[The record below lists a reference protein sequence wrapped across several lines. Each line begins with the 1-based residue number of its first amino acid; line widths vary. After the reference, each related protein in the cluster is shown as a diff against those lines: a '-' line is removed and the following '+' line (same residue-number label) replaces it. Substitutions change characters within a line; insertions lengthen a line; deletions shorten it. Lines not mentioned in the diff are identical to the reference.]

1 MNSNLSGAISA
12 SGPPYRESTTARFI
26 GKILIIMLLVAL
38 GHAGQG
44 SVTSAQSCESKGP
57 QNESPADA
65 ARHNL
70 QEKKNLIRRSRVTTD
85 DDLDLQFFRAAR
97 GGVESSTVADVHGTL
112 AIASETPVREVN
124 HGPAIAVVR
133 EVSAPSGGIYI
144 GSPPTLQTGPPD
156 PTLVAA
162 LQAADW
168 VELAATEPP
177 TRRPN
182 ESDDDFE
189 IAKLKAQIASA
200 ELHLNL
206 RQRALALDQDTI
218 YSNPN
223 YLVRHTG
230 KSILDAEQERIDAR
244 QREIEE
250 VRAHLALLEGLERQ
264 SKQTLSARQEIAGP
278 LTNPSIMDS
287 FCNWRLLCALQN
299 DNAVA
304 DCHF

>member
-70 QEKKNLIRRSRVTTD
+70 QEKKNLIPRSRVTTD
-85 DDLDLQFFRAAR
+85 
-97 GGVESSTVADVHGTL
+97 
-112 AIASETPVREVN
+112 
-124 HGPAIAVVR
+124 
-133 EVSAPSGGIYI
+133 
-144 GSPPTLQTGPPD
+144 GPPD